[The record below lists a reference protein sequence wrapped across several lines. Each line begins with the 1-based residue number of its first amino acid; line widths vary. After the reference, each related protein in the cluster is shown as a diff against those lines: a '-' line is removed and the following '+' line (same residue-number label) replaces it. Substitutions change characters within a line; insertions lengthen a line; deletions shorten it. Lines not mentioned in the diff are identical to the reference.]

1 MLSTGPYSAVQ
12 VSDPDWLQKSQVIR
26 KYHECT
32 HFICRN
38 LYPEKT
44 DAVRDELIAD
54 AIGIYAA
61 YGRYDANLARL
72 FLGIKDGKYTGGR
85 LENYVSSLDSLSRE
99 EQLNSLAAGCD
110 RAIEAIRLIF
120 QQHENAA
127 PFELIPALVN
137 GPW

>member
-1 MLSTGPYSAVQ
+1 MQ
-12 VSDPDWLQKSQVIR
+12 VSDLDWLQKSQVIR
-26 KYHECT
+26 EYHKCT
-32 HFICRN
+32 HFIWRN

-61 YGRYDANLARL
+61 
-72 FLGIKDGKYTGGR
+72 DG
-85 LENYVSSLDSLSRE
+85 LSRE

-127 PFELIPALVN
+127 PFKLIPALVN
-137 GPW
+137 GHGQQTAAAYSLFPKRISSKSPLIFRRKM

>member
-1 MLSTGPYSAVQ
+1 MQ
-12 VSDPDWLQKSQVIR
+12 ISDPDWLQKSQIIR

-61 YGRYDANLARL
+61 
-72 FLGIKDGKYTGGR
+72 DG
-85 LENYVSSLDSLSRE
+85 LSRE
-99 EQLNSLAAGCD
+99 EQLNSVAAGCY

-137 GPW
+137 GPWSANSCSL